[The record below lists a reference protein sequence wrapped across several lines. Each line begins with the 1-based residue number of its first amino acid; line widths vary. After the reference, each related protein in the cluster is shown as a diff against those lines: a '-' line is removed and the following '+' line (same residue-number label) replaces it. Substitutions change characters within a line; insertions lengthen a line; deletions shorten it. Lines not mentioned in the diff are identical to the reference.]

1 MALTNCPE
9 CGKEISDKSIHCIH
23 CGYPLNIVNT
33 KPNVSYIKMV
43 DEKCNNMSKIEILN
57 GTASVFSYK
66 KETELNK
73 KEYLKFTIK
82 RTEDK
87 YIFNIGNE
95 DSYILHKNFLYKED
109 ELEFIGEIEEN
120 TKTFEGALI
129 TPSYK
134 YEFRTDGTFIK
145 YPVDNISSGCEGKYQ
160 IENDIVKTVDT
171 EVSFWLIRLYKIV
184 SSNFYID
191 DDMYEKL
198 YNSFE

>member
-95 DSYILHKNFLYKED
+95 DVYVLHRNFLYKED
-109 ELEFIGEIEEN
+109 NIEFIGDIEEN
-120 TKTFEGALI
+120 AKTFEGILL
-129 TPSYK
+129 TPLYK
-134 YEFRTDGTFIK
+134 YEFKADGTFIK
-145 YPVDNISSGCEGKYQ
+145 YPADNLSSSCEGKYQ

-171 EVSFWLIRLYKIV
+171 EVSFWLIRLDKIV